1 MLIKIYSLIC
11 DGNCSS
17 LILNLMNLDA
27 SQVRIS
33 IITIVHNGLPF
44 IEQTIKSVLTQT
56 YKNIEYIVIDGV
68 STDGTQNSI
77 EQYIREGAG
86 IIYLS
91 EPDKGISDAFNK
103 GISLASGD
111 YLLFLNSDDALASE
125 NVIQEVVVEIIRNN
139 YPTFLYG
146 DCEILDRQTSKIL
159 YRDIVTNFPQS
170 ILKGAVLPHPSSFTN
185 RKYFDQYGAFDLNYK
200 IAMDFEW
207 MIRGG
212 LVEKIVHVPLLV
224 SLVRNGGLSGR
235 VDQQKVANE
244 IILAL
249 KKNGL
254 ITSYPME
261 LRLRGYFAVR
271 RLAKQILS
279 SSGLYEVFASYRD
292 GKKSA

>member
-1 MLIKIYSLIC
+1 
-11 DGNCSS
+11 
-17 LILNLMNLDA
+17 MNLDA

-33 IITIVHNGLPF
+33 IITIVRNGLPF

-212 LVEKIVHVPLLV
+212 LVEKVVHVPLLV

>member
-1 MLIKIYSLIC
+1 
-11 DGNCSS
+11 
-17 LILNLMNLDA
+17 MNLDA

-33 IITIVHNGLPF
+33 IITIVRNGLPF

-212 LVEKIVHVPLLV
+212 LVEKIVYVPLLV

-249 KKNGL
+249 KKGL
-254 ITSYPME
+254 PLIRKQCKEPIATVDCNLVNIFFFITIS
-261 LRLRGYFAVR
+261 F
-271 RLAKQILS
+271 
-279 SSGLYEVFASYRD
+279 
-292 GKKSA
+292 